1 VLAVGEGSYGTM
13 SVEVPSS
20 VTVRIAG
27 RPSSVKVI
35 IMDAPPTVY
44 RWMAGFPVSPCI
56 VIVAAELGPSGPYSD
71 TPAKPLAPSS
81 ISPPSSTAVRFP
93 RLSTSSIRLVRI
105 KLSFIPFFTS
115 VREFE
120 RLQTVSL
127 GTWVDKGKGKG
138 RDFL

>member
-1 VLAVGEGSYGTM
+1 MLSARERRYGTM

-71 TPAKPLAPSS
+71 TSAKPLAPSS
-81 ISPPSSTAVRFP
+81 VSPP
-93 RLSTSSIRLVRI
+93 
-105 KLSFIPFFTS
+105 
-115 VREFE
+115 
-120 RLQTVSL
+120 
-127 GTWVDKGKGKG
+127 
-138 RDFL
+138 